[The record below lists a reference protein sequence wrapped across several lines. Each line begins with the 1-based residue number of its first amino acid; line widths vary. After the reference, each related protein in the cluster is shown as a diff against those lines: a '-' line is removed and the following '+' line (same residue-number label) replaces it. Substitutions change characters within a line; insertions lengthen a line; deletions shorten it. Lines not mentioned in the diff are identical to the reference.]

1 MPKVFKGNIKAGT
14 ISAKFLSDFSN
25 VDPDLLIAS
34 YAEASGTNPQTA
46 HEAIAPGGAASVSI
60 TATKK
65 GLLDVMVVTGHEEES
80 GRLQV
85 SRNGTIANDEA
96 IKGPMEWVY
105 TVIE

>member
-1 MPKVFKGNIKAGT
+1 MPRVFKGNIKVGAIT
-14 ISAKFLSDFSN
+14 ARFQSDFSN
-25 VDPDLLIAS
+25 VDSDLLIAS
-34 YAEASGTNPQTA
+34 YAEASGANPQTA

-60 TATKK
+60 AASKK

-85 SRNGTIANDEA
+85 SKDGDIADDEA
-96 IKGPMEWVY
+96 IMGPVEWVY

>member
-1 MPKVFKGNIKAGT
+1 MPKVFKGNIKVGT

-34 YAEASGTNPQTA
+34 YAEASGANPQTA
-46 HEAIAPGGAASVSI
+46 HEAIAPGGAAS
-60 TATKK
+60 
-65 GLLDVMVVTGHEEES
+65 ES